1 MLVVFS
7 PIFVADTKIIHGYN
21 FRAPL
26 NKRLTFYLNAFRSFK
41 SPGKNFETSVSKSL
55 ISLIKHASFQ
65 FFRVFPDMYL
75 TMYTKW
81 LSTVIT
87 AKNC

>member
-1 MLVVFS
+1 MANCKMVMKNKNLKCW

-41 SPGKNFETSVSKSL
+41 SPGKKFRNQCVKKSYFFN
-55 ISLIKHASFQ
+55 KACQ
-65 FFRVFPDMYL
+65 FSIF
-75 TMYTKW
+75 
-81 LSTVIT
+81 
-87 AKNC
+87 